1 MNLDIMTQPSTST
14 PSPTATVTL
23 PAGTHWLCTCGQSKN
38 YPHCDGSHQGTSWQ
52 PMALVLETPKSV
64 EVSA

>member
-1 MNLDIMTQPSTST
+1 MDLDIMNQPSAR
-14 PSPTATVTL
+14 TATVTL
-23 PAGTHWLCTCGQSKN
+23 TAGTHWLCTCGQSKN
-38 YPHCDGSHQGTSWQ
+38 FPNCDGAHQSTSQQ